1 MAIWHIWHNWHE
13 LSKLCRKELIYMSE
27 IVKPRLCG
35 STLFMLLTEASA
47 RGPRGRSARMDGNAD
62 PTTEPGMLG
71 SFMRILWPSVNEK
84 NWSPSALSSS
94 TTAYKKGET
103 SRGAWLNLA
112 GLDYFSDGLKHYNEG
127 PNGCLVRTKE
137 FFNNCISD
145 NPDEINRLG
154 RRLLELIY
162 LDETISG
169 DEELSIKPN
178 FSIIKKKDITFKMP
192 FMMEPLLL
200 GLLHYIV
207 RKELK
212 HTEGAE
218 TYKQWYGKPD
228 TTNVCRFES
237 KLGTTYFNESTFNLL
252 QDDDKTLKIDEENL
266 PVAKNSFFGLYDF
279 SEYLTNLKYDKTS
292 IKTFLFKEGM
302 YNFEDIYVCSDILIK
317 RKNKVIKDPNAQKIR
332 LESSQYTVISGTGG
346 LGKSMLMNHLL
357 LRAIDSYKEDKLVP
371 VFIILNEIKEGIA
384 YIYDYIFECIKNYA
398 KYLSKEQFYILMKNG
413 TFLFLFDGLDEIE
426 NEKRQDFESQLNDL
440 TRNYSG
446 NVYIISSREREDSTF
461 HTLDKFSVIQ
471 LLPFNKEKALEL
483 VDKLDFEDDK
493 LKNEFKK
500 QLDERLFYEHKDF
513 ASNPLLLTIM
523 LLTFEEVGEI
533 QSDTHKFYE
542 DAYRALSRSHDS
554 HKTGYHREYRTKSS
568 GDVLEEYLIEFC
580 ALSLLN
586 GTKNFTLTEF
596 QNYFSNVKDI
606 IKRTQDVF
614 TCQEFLDDLL
624 YSLCLLQNNNG
635 RYTFIHQS
643 FQEYFCAKRLAKTD
657 TEDMKYL
664 IDYFNEMKNIDF
676 EKNRIFKMIYE
687 MEPIK
692 IKKHIFIPYLKS
704 ILEEEKTDEDRYLAF
719 LNQTFR
725 QVSYTLDIDII
736 HERNIAVSFLYSF
749 ITETANRFASS
760 RFVSLI
766 GNQFLFEEFVSEVF
780 GWKKID
786 QSENDKD
793 LVPWTNSDVYDSFGK
808 RIVAGYI
815 IEIPISHLIDD
826 KEKYRV
832 LIDALSDNS
841 CDLREEYNE
850 VRLYY
855 NDLMETVNKTGMI
868 LKGILNKNKK

>member
-1 MAIWHIWHNWHE
+1 MAE
-13 LSKLCRKELIYMSE
+13 AF
-27 IVKPRLCG
+27 KPRLCG
-35 STLFMLLTEASA
+35 STIFMLLTEASSK
-47 RGPRGRSARMDGNAD
+47 GPRGRSARMDGNAD

-84 NWSPSALSSS
+84 NWSPSALSTS
-94 TTAYKKGET
+94 TTAFKKGET
-103 SRGAWLNLA
+103 NRGAWLNLTR
-112 GLDYFSDGLKHYNEG
+112 LDYFSDGLKHYNES

-137 FFNNCISD
+137 FFKDCITD
-145 NPDEINRLG
+145 NPDELSRLG

-178 FSIIKKKDITFKMP
+178 FSIVKKKDITFKMP

-207 RKELK
+207 RKEIK
-212 HTEGAE
+212 HTEGSE
-218 TYKQWYGKPD
+218 TYKEWYGKPD
-228 TTNVCRFES
+228 SSNVCHFES

-252 QDDDKTLKIDEENL
+252 QDDDTTLKVDDENL
-266 PVAKNSFFGLYDF
+266 PDAKNSFIGSYDF
-279 SEYLTNLKYDKTS
+279 SEYLKNLKLDKIS

-302 YNFEDIYVCSDILIK
+302 YNFEDIYVCSDILVK
-317 RKNKVIKDPNAQKIR
+317 RKQKVIKDPNVQKIR
-332 LESSQYTVISGTGG
+332 LESSQYIVISGTGG

-357 LRAIDSYKEDKLVP
+357 LKAIDSYEEDKLIP
-371 VFIILNEIKEGIA
+371 VFITLNEIKEGVA

-398 KYLSKEQFYILMKNG
+398 KYLTKDQFYTLMKNG

-426 NEKRQDFESQLNDL
+426 NEKRPNFESQLNDL
-440 TRNYSG
+440 TRKYSG

-471 LLPFNKEKALEL
+471 LLPFNKEKALEM

-500 QLDERLFYEHKDF
+500 QLDARLFYEHKDF

-523 LLTFEEVGEI
+523 LLTFEDVGEI

-554 HKTGYHREYRTKSS
+554 HKTGYYREYRTKSS

-596 QNYFSNVKDI
+596 QNYFSEVRES
-606 IKRTQDVF
+606 IKRTQDDF
-614 TCQEFLDDLL
+614 TCQAFMDDLL
-624 YSLCLLQNNNG
+624 FSLCLLQNNNG
-635 RYTFIHQS
+635 RYTFVHQS

-657 TEDMKYL
+657 TDEMKYL
-664 IDYFNEMKNIDF
+664 MDYFDDMKNIDF

-692 IKKHIFIPYLKS
+692 IRKHIFVPYLKS
-704 ILEEEKTDEDRYLAF
+704 ILEDGITDEDKFLSF
-719 LNQTFR
+719 LNQTFK
-725 QVSYTLDIDII
+725 QVSYTLNIDVI
-736 HERNIAVSFLYSF
+736 HERNISVSFLYSF
-749 ITETANRFASS
+749 ITETANRLASS
-760 RFVSLI
+760 RFVSLT
-766 GNQFLFEEFVSEVF
+766 GNQFLFEDFVTEVF
-780 GWKKID
+780 GWKKMD
-786 QSENDKD
+786 QPESEKE
-793 LVPWTNSDVYDSFGK
+793 LVPWTNADVYDSSGV
-808 RIVAGYI
+808 RLVAGYI
-815 IEIPISHLIDD
+815 IEIPISQLIND

-832 LIDALSDNS
+832 LIDALLDNS
-841 CDLREEYNE
+841 CDLKEEYNE
-850 VRLYY
+850 VQLYL
-855 NDLMETVNKTGMI
+855 NELIDSITKTGKI
-868 LKGILNKNKK
+868 LKTILSKK